1 MNSLKSTKQIILS
14 HTLTYFNFLNLA
26 LAGLVI
32 LSGQYKNMLFMG
44 VVIANSLIGIVQE
57 LRVKKVIDRLSV
69 ITATKAHRRTGNGLE
84 EIPVEEIRVGDELY
98 FTSGDQITADCS
110 VLSSDGLEINE
121 SMLTGES
128 VPVVKKPGDTLL
140 SGTFVTAGSGYA
152 TARQTGSDN
161 YASKLV
167 EKARTKRRATSEMQ
181 NTINCSGLQNSLKN
195 RQFMRIR
202 LAGKGE
208 RAGCLHAARKLF
220 FEMEI

>member
-84 EIPVEEIRVGDELY
+84 EIPVEEIRWGTNSTLPPV
-98 FTSGDQITADCS
+98 TRSQQTAPFSLLTDWR
-110 VLSSDGLEINE
+110 
-121 SMLTGES
+121 SMN
-128 VPVVKKPGDTLL
+128 P
-140 SGTFVTAGSGYA
+140 
-152 TARQTGSDN
+152 
-161 YASKLV
+161 
-167 EKARTKRRATSEMQ
+167 
-181 NTINCSGLQNSLKN
+181 
-195 RQFMRIR
+195 
-202 LAGKGE
+202 
-208 RAGCLHAARKLF
+208 CLPANPFR
-220 FEMEI
+220 

>member
-128 VPVVKKPGDTLL
+128 VPVVKSPETLFYPVLL
-140 SGTFVTAGSGYA
+140 SQPAPAMPRQDRQAPITTLPSWLKKPELSAVRLPKCKIQSTALSA
-152 TARQTGSDN
+152 W
-161 YASKLV
+161 
-167 EKARTKRRATSEMQ
+167 
-181 NTINCSGLQNSLKN
+181 
-195 RQFMRIR
+195 
-202 LAGKGE
+202 
-208 RAGCLHAARKLF
+208 
-220 FEMEI
+220 